1 MAIINKLRISRT
13 SFAIVIVLTP
23 ILLLTVRLAWAIY
36 QTSLHHNDEDP
47 QQHSAS
53 PSFSFHSESPTA
65 SALFP
70 FSPSSSSGRDRPR
83 DSASQP
89 PSQFTTVP
97 SISLTSSAPLSS
109 SSLPS
114 VSSSLPPSAPPPSLS
129 PSIPSFGISTTH
141 HFFDNL
147 TESSKYDSTCLP
159 NPCQNNG
166 ICASNPNNRYY
177 KCICASG
184 YKGYN
189 CNEQDLEDPNFRSSW
204 MRGTHGIGYRIY
216 GGTNM
221 DTNMF
226 DAWELAKQING
237 TSISYVIVGLSSG
250 ASGDRYISPHPVLT
264 NLSRGVTPKDV
275 GDGFPLCSST
285 SGCVPPDPNSGRNQ
299 PTYNPKFTNF
309 PLERYEDKDL
319 FEQLLDAM
327 DSINVNVIAYMAAQG
342 PPMLKAGESN
352 VFDYPLYRNGFVS
365 GGYLVDSVQECQT
378 RWNVTSGNCSPS
390 ARRWVEWVVKEYCTQ
405 TPKADCKGKFTT
417 TAAGY
422 NFDDVYMNGSDLNNA
437 IKEAYAEVIVDYYAK
452 KHTRIRGFWFDQAND
467 DIINRAKITAAVRR
481 HIPNA
486 AIALNNGYK
495 IPLRNNNPDS
505 PLGED
510 YTYGHMKPI
519 KGGSNPVDGSY
530 NFGLILSVEKS
541 INGFVYPNPKF
552 NVFGDEN
559 DLSEDDIPSNPYL
572 QNTFDIKYTKQA
584 GKASLAHVF
593 FPTSD
598 HWNNGDLVWNLRQA
612 TEWMK
617 RVLDAN
623 GAWTWNVKRT
633 KWNVDDI
640 SNNPATIAS
649 EDMDFIQQVFAGLKG
664 GTNPIMGPYQF
675 NGHNCDSIDPNVPCE
690 CLSHSGTTTGWGCAE
705 DVTEPDKPV
714 PVCVDDLNA
723 NEELWFVDVGFGKK
737 EILP

>member
-1 MAIINKLRISRT
+1 
-13 SFAIVIVLTP
+13 
-23 ILLLTVRLAWAIY
+23 
-36 QTSLHHNDEDP
+36 
-47 QQHSAS
+47 
-53 PSFSFHSESPTA
+53 
-65 SALFP
+65 
-70 FSPSSSSGRDRPR
+70 
-83 DSASQP
+83 
-89 PSQFTTVP
+89 
-97 SISLTSSAPLSS
+97 
-109 SSLPS
+109 
-114 VSSSLPPSAPPPSLS
+114 
-129 PSIPSFGISTTH
+129 
-141 HFFDNL
+141 
-147 TESSKYDSTCLP
+147 
-159 NPCQNNG
+159 
-166 ICASNPNNRYY
+166 
-177 KCICASG
+177 
-184 YKGYN
+184 
-189 CNEQDLEDPNFRSSW
+189 
-204 MRGTHGIGYRIY
+204 
-216 GGTNM
+216 M

-237 TSISYVIVGLSSG
+237 TSISYVIVSLSSG

-264 NLSRGVTPKDV
+264 NLSRGVTPKNV
-275 GDGFPLCSST
+275 GDGFPLCRRT
-285 SGCVPPDPNSGRNQ
+285 SGCVPPNPNNGVNQ
-299 PTYNPKFTNF
+299 PTYNPNLTNF
-309 PLERYEDKDL
+309 SFEQYKDKDL

-342 PPMLKAGESN
+342 PPMLKAGESK
-352 VFDYPLYRNGFVS
+352 VFDYPQYRNGFLT

-417 TAAGY
+417 AAAGY
-422 NFDDVYMNGSDLNNA
+422 NFDDVYINGTDLSNA
-437 IKEAYAEVIVDYYAK
+437 VKEAYAEVIVDYYAK
-452 KHTRIRGFWFDQAND
+452 KHTRIRGFWFDQAHD

-486 AIALNNGYK
+486 AIALNNGYL

-510 YTYGHMKPI
+510 YTGGHMKPI
-519 KGGSNPVDGSY
+519 RGGPNPVDGSY

-552 NVFGDEN
+552 NVFGNEN
-559 DLSEDDIPSNPYL
+559 DLSGDRIPSNPYL
-572 QNTFDIKYTKQA
+572 ENAFGIKYTKQA

-598 HWNNGDLVWNLRQA
+598 YWNGGGLVWNLRQA
-612 TEWMK
+612 TEWMQ

-737 EILP
+737 KYCHNTDWFHQRLELRCGMVDSLDEITEANNACCVCGGGTVQSDHVISTEPVIEPVPGCADGLNKNEEPWSVDAGLGRKKYCNNTDWFQLNLEFRCGMVDSFDGITEASDACCVCGGGSTVQSDGPSFSPPGKV